1 VPPSADT
8 LPPSIL
14 IGRETEMRELSAWW
28 AAACAGTG
36 GPLEVV
42 AGESGVG
49 KSRLVREFATEA
61 RTAGAH
67 VLVGAA
73 TDHGF
78 LPYEP
83 WVGAIRSFVDHAS
96 PQLRDLIVTERA
108 TELASLPW
116 LRDLVRSDTSSLHLV
131 PDESGVAGVVR
142 GILETLAESGPV
154 LIVIEDAHWSDR
166 GSVDLIVRILED
178 PPPRCGLV
186 IVERRPTTG
195 AGWWD
200 KGPDRLPPH
209 SELVVGRLD
218 AHACSDLLEAYAP
231 HVASDLLADAV
242 FDASAGNP
250 LVALSLIELVSRS
263 PEVARET
270 ADQLPATAGAIWA
283 ARFSP
288 LSPSSRRILS
298 VAAVAGT
305 ASDLGWLIRTVG
317 DEAAIRL
324 ALDEARGAGL
334 IHPDETTEV
343 RFGHA
348 LLREHLYLSL
358 TTTRR
363 RRIHRRLASTLS
375 APDDAAPSVASAQ
388 LAHHWRESGPS
399 SRHEELRH
407 TIAAARWSF
416 AQGSSDAATDLCDRA
431 LETIAAIASEGL
443 LEADALA
450 GRRAELGDLLLRI
463 AHPGAVEVML
473 TAVGHYRG
481 TDDVVMLARMADAL
495 MRAGQFVG
503 SADAGTALAADLVD
517 QLDRVDPALH
527 SHILARLTRAR
538 EGGVTP
544 VEELEELSVR
554 ALALARTVVDDD
566 DTLALAL
573 FCYCTAQ
580 PWTDERLVHLLEL
593 VDLGRT
599 RHNDEYLAHGLNY
612 LYVLLAARGE
622 IDAADDV
629 LIEVVEVERR
639 IPPGYAGVIRNA
651 ELSKETRS
659 LIIARRCVQAQLAGH
674 LDEQERCIAELLP
687 YLGEPDVERDRLLY
701 VVMTQQGLL
710 WHDRGGPEEF
720 ADLAVSFAQE
730 LPESTQRQVCAA
742 FVLAESSMFE
752 ECRRLYEP
760 IRRGEF
766 RDVTI
771 DLTTGFILMLLARTS
786 HRLGDAAGAA
796 LVQRR
801 LAPFTGQNPCFIGGG
816 LGPADLGLALC
827 AATAGR
833 HDEALRFFHDALDQC
848 ARWRMPGIAARAH
861 LDRARMLSTSSS
873 TRTASLTDARE
884 AIARSVPLGIHA
896 VAREATALAERLG
909 DY

>member
-1 VPPSADT
+1 
-8 LPPSIL
+8 
-14 IGRETEMRELSAWW
+14 MRELSAWW
-28 AAACAGTG
+28 NARCAGTG

-49 KSRLVREFATEA
+49 KSRLVKEFATETRA
-61 RTAGAH
+61 EGAH

-83 WVGAIRSFVDHAS
+83 WVGAIRSFVEHAS
-96 PQLRDLIVTERA
+96 AQLRDIIVTERA
-108 TELASLPW
+108 TELASVPW
-116 LRDLVRSDTSSLHLV
+116 LRDLVRADTSSLHLV

-142 GILETLAESGPV
+142 SILETLAESGPV
-154 LIVIEDAHWSDR
+154 LVVIEDAHWSDR
-166 GSVDLIVRILED
+166 GSVDLVSRILED
-178 PPPRCGLV
+178 PPARCGLV
-186 IVERRPTTG
+186 IVERRPATG
-195 AGWWD
+195 SGWWG
-200 KGPDRLPPH
+200 KGRDRLPPH
-209 SELVVGRLD
+209 SELVIDRLD

-231 HVASDLLADAV
+231 DVASDALADMV
-242 FDASAGNP
+242 FDASGGNP

-263 PEVARET
+263 PEQARDP

-305 ASDLGWLIRTVG
+305 ALDLDWLIRTVG
-317 DEAAIRL
+317 DEAATRS
-324 ALDEARGAGL
+324 ALDEARRAGL
-334 IHPDETTEV
+334 IHPEDTSEI

-363 RRIHRRLASTLS
+363 RRIHRQLASTLS
-375 APDDAAPSVASAQ
+375 VVGGEVPSVLSAQ

-399 SRHEELRH
+399 GRHEELRQ
-407 TIAAARWSF
+407 TIAAAQWSF

-431 LETIAAIASEGL
+431 LEAIEVISSEGSSD
-443 LEADALA
+443 ADALA
-450 GRRAELGDLLLRI
+450 DRRAGLGDLLLRI
-463 AHPGAVEVML
+463 AHPAAIDVML
-473 TAVGHYRG
+473 TAVDHYRD
-481 TDDVVMLARMADAL
+481 TDDVVMLARLADAL

-503 SADAGTALAADLVD
+503 SADAGTELAADLVD
-517 QLDRVDPALH
+517 RLDRVDPALH

-544 VEELEELSVR
+544 VEEQEELSVR
-554 ALALARTVVDDD
+554 ALDLARTVDDD

-573 FCYCTAQ
+573 FCHCTAR

-593 VDLGRT
+593 VALGRT

-612 LYVLLAARGE
+612 LYLLLVARGE

-629 LIEVVEVERR
+629 LVEVVEVERR

-659 LIIARRCVQAQLAGH
+659 LVIARRCVQAQLAGR

-687 YLGEPDVERDRLLY
+687 YLDEPDVERERLLY
-701 VVMTQQGLL
+701 VIMTQHGLL

-720 ADLAVSFAQE
+720 TELAVSFAAE

-742 FVLAESSMFE
+742 FVLAESSAFE
-752 ECRRLYEP
+752 QCRHFYEP
-760 IRRGEF
+760 IRRRSF

-771 DLTTGFILMLLARTS
+771 DLTTGFILMLLARIS

-796 LVQRR
+796 LVQQN

-827 AATAGR
+827 AATVGH
-833 HDEALRFFHDALDQC
+833 HDEALRFFDDALDQC
-848 ARWRMPGIAARAH
+848 DRWRMPGIAARAH
-861 LDRARMLSTSSS
+861 LDRARVLSASSR
-873 TRTASLTDARE
+873 TRTESLTDARE
-884 AIARSVPLGIHA
+884 AIARSVPLGMHA
-896 VAREATALAERLG
+896 VAREATALVERLG
-909 DY
+909 GT